1 MHIKNHI
8 KTVRRS
14 LVLAMMAGVV
24 PAMAATHNATT
35 VDGISISGYID
46 PTYIYNQD
54 AQVSSFFFADRNAP
68 YYYYHSTFGARHLAH
83 LRDARIDRAH
93 ALCDTARLLR
103 LCHLLGARRPTPADP
118 LTPQASWWADAHP

>member
-1 MHIKNHI
+1 MHVKNHL

-35 VDGISISGYID
+35 VDGITISGYID

-54 AQVSSFFFADRNAP
+54 AHVSSFFFADRNTP
-68 YYYYHSTFGARHLAH
+68 YYYYHSTFGDLY
-83 LRDARIDRAH
+83 LDFNKKFGNGGSIDIQIM
-93 ALCDTARLLR
+93 
-103 LCHLLGARRPTPADP
+103 PTRG
-118 LTPQASWWADAHP
+118 